1 METQNT
7 DIEYKI
13 VKPETILSD
22 YVERFYFVANNSSLD
37 KEMVVIPDGRI
48 DLFFLVS
55 DKESIRCKLLGLETK
70 PSTVIFSAKTKILGV
85 SFNLLAIEYIFNSSI
100 ANILNNAK
108 QLPAN
113 FWDLTDKDL
122 SNFKTFCSKVSN
134 RIINYLKLET
144 DNRKKKLFDL
154 IYSTN
159 GSLTVKEYSEKV
171 FWSSRQIN
179 RYFNQTFGLS
189 LKACCNILRFRASFQ
204 QIKDGKLYP
213 EQNFSDQAHFTREV
227 KKLSGVVPKELSKNK
242 NDRFVQFS
250 SILKK

>member
-1 METQNT
+1 MEIPN
-7 DIEYKI
+7 IEYKI
-13 VKPETILSD
+13 EKPEIILSD
-22 YVERFYFVANNSSLD
+22 FVERFYLVVNNSEFD

-48 DLFFLVS
+48 DLFFLLS
-55 DKESIRCKLLGLETK
+55 DKEPITCTLLGLETK
-70 PSTVIFSAKTKILGV
+70 PSAVTFSSKIKIWGI

-113 FWDLTDKDL
+113 FWDVTDEDLT
-122 SNFKTFCSKVSN
+122 NFKSFCNKISN
-134 RIINYLKLET
+134 RILENLKPDI
-144 DNRKKKLFDL
+144 DNRKQKLFNL

-159 GSLTVKEYSEKV
+159 GSLTVKEYSESV

-189 LKACCNILRFRASFQ
+189 LKAYCNILRFRASFQ
-204 QIKDGKLYP
+204 QIKEGKLFP

-227 KKLSGVVPKELSKNK
+227 KKLAGVVPKELSKNK

-250 SILKK
+250 SLLKK